1 MANLR
6 MNQNLQPQVQLSAAK
21 KVKVKANENDGVT
34 LEESVKLVKDGK
46 ADPNEVLANL
56 GVKNAQVKNF
66 GKNRQNLT
74 FEVNGKRISVTG
86 TSPEKL
92 AAKAGELLAEE
103 LGNGQN
109 DGPEKSIGASLIVG
123 TYWLICLIILLITLH
138 RDKKKKLAN

>member
-66 GKNRQNLT
+66 V
-74 FEVNGKRISVTG
+74 F
-86 TSPEKL
+86 
-92 AAKAGELLAEE
+92 AA
-103 LGNGQN
+103 
-109 DGPEKSIGASLIVG
+109 
-123 TYWLICLIILLITLH
+123 
-138 RDKKKKLAN
+138 

>member
-6 MNQNLQPQVQLSAAK
+6 MNQNLQPQVQLLAPK
-21 KVKVKANENDGVT
+21 KVKANENDGVKT
-34 LEESVKLVKDGK
+34 LEERVKLVEAGK
-46 ADPNEVLANL
+46 VDSNEVLADL
-56 GVKNAQVKNF
+56 GVKNAQVKNV

-86 TSPEKL
+86 TSPEDL

-109 DGPEKSIGASLIVG
+109 GEPAKAMGWDDLIF
-123 TYWLICLIILLITLH
+123 LIIILLACWL
-138 RDKKKKLAN
+138 KKKFPDKVDIQVR